1 MARYL
6 YASTPGDFVI
16 DVSTGRPLP
25 DIAVEVYTTRTGSTR
40 VLDLQNIDGTATE
53 APLSNENGFVLFW
66 GPDEVKTNLWMN
78 TNTGRRTLARVVSD
92 FALQEDLNT
101 AFDEIDEINTNLESF
116 VHSSDYTTQGSL
128 LVGTGVGTYT
138 TLPKGA
144 TGKLLMAGG
153 ATVSWQDPPAGLDVS
168 IAAGTD
174 IPVGTIVAWAGLST
188 AVPSG
193 WLLLPQTDTAVNV
206 SRTTYDELFQ
216 AIGTTYGAGNGTTTF
231 GLPNV
236 AGRSLVGRKT
246 SGTGSAYA
254 ALLGAVYGSYTSVI
268 EEVNLPPHSH
278 TANHTHAAGTTSEG
292 GLHGHRTAAD
302 NNVLNQSGGKF
313 ANHRI
318 MGINGAAAAV
328 WLESNGNHT
337 HTFQTPSI
345 NMSTGNGS
353 GTKLP
358 LLTASPSFVVNYIIR
373 AESNPASAVRP
384 YAQWPVWVDD
394 VNNALTATT
403 GLTTANGTWTIA
415 SGQLQCVSPGSTVCT
430 AISGT
435 AYSEG
440 LGYVVESEIEIGA
453 TMSTSTERVGVMIV
467 AGTAVSTHS
476 ISLRTSKSLLTL
488 HVNNTTLNSET
499 FGVSLSNGWYR
510 VRLEVNGSLIQGK
523 IYNSSGTLV
532 GSVKSFD
539 KDLNLEDADTT
550 ISPALVIE
558 EDQTARFRNL
568 KAWSLSSGI
577 S

>member
-25 DIAVEVYTTRTGSTR
+25 GIAVEVYTTRTGSTR
-40 VLDLQNIDGTATE
+40 VLDLETIEGSATE
-53 APLSNENGFVLFW
+53 APLSNDNGFVLFY

-78 TNTGRRTLARVVSD
+78 TNTGRRTLARVIND
-92 FALQEDLNT
+92 FALDADLT
-101 AFDEIDEINTNLESF
+101 SLSEAVDEITTSLESF
-116 VHSSDYTTQGSL
+116 VHSSDYTTQGSI
-128 LVGTGVGTYT
+128 LVGTGVGSFAA
-138 TLPKGA
+138 LPKGA
-144 TGKLLMAGG
+144 SGKLLMSG
-153 ATVSWQDPPAGLDVS
+153 ASTVSWEDPPAGLEVS

-174 IPVGTIVAWAGLST
+174 IPVGSIMAWAGLHT
-188 AVPSG
+188 NIPSG
-193 WLLLPQTDTAVNV
+193 WLLLPQTDSAVNV
-206 SRTTYDELFQ
+206 SRTTYSELFDE
-216 AIGTTYGAGNGTTTF
+216 IGTTYGAGDGTTTF

-236 AGRSLVGRKT
+236 SGRALVGRKT

-254 ALLGAVYGSYTSVI
+254 ALLGASYGSYTSVI

-302 NNVLNQSGGKF
+302 INVPQQSGGKF

-328 WLESNGNHT
+328 WLESSGAHQ
-337 HTFQTPSI
+337 HTFQTPGI
-345 NMSTGNGS
+345 NMSTGNGA

-373 AESNPASAVRP
+373 AESNPSSAVRP

-394 VNNALTATT
+394 VNNPLTATT

-415 SGQLQCVSPGSTVCT
+415 SGQLQCVSAGATVCT

-453 TMSTSTERVGVMIV
+453 TMTTSTERVGVMIV

-499 FGVSLSNGWYR
+499 FAVSLSNGWYR

-523 IYNSSGTLV
+523 IYDSTDTLV

-539 KDLNLEDADTT
+539 KDLNLEDAETS